1 MFFPTKPGSQEYPD
15 LALNHKK
22 LEHSIKR
29 RAIDVLYEEEFAEF
43 NDDNFRNFRIN
54 LVCVNPFKQEDGLIS
69 LGGSDPPGSSQLDEE
84 EFSFRDAENDMPGH
98 LNPIQLNRSLQVD

>member
-1 MFFPTKPGSQEYPD
+1 M
-15 LALNHKK
+15 
-22 LEHSIKR
+22 
-29 RAIDVLYEEEFAEF
+29 
-43 NDDNFRNFRIN
+43 
-54 LVCVNPFKQEDGLIS
+54 CVNPFKQEDGLIS